1 MEAMIVK
8 KYRIESFEWAKIPI
22 DIPKENL
29 VLVVAKTSDPT
40 IHPTDTEYPIR
51 VFKPSELH
59 EAARSLAKRHI
70 GLNHIRL
77 PSGEPL
83 LIEFSP
89 DEQLKFGRYAFTVDA
104 NYNPETKCVEA
115 LICLPKVWVSKI
127 RRNLVKSVS
136 VEYTWRDERKTEAGT
151 EFLGLIFDKVDL
163 LENAKAGD
171 PNTELHLVES
181 NTHLF
186 EGEIAVVQC
195 KDCDGA
201 CIECKEHLVED
212 ENSFF
217 KECHEAAD
225 EYMKRLG
232 EPFAGYKDFADCVS
246 KNKNKSN
253 PDAYCGYIKHKVEAQ
268 IPEKLVECNEVT
280 KLTEDK
286 VLVESVDPKPE
297 EDKNKKPKGEEAILP
312 TPPVTPTP
320 PLPVIPAPTST
331 PPITIAAAANI
342 TPATNVTVAPPTVMT
357 PETQKL
363 IESQANTIAQ
373 QDIALVKLQEAVK
386 TKEAEK
392 IKAVNDAVKD
402 VRKDIITKVESVLPD
417 PTIISRF
424 NKGGQRL
431 AEEIR
436 KVVYE
441 ENKKD

>member
-1 MEAMIVK
+1 
-8 KYRIESFEWAKIPI
+8 
-22 DIPKENL
+22 
-29 VLVVAKTSDPT
+29 
-40 IHPTDTEYPIR
+40 
-51 VFKPSELH
+51 
-59 EAARSLAKRHI
+59 
-70 GLNHIRL
+70 
-77 PSGEPL
+77 
-83 LIEFSP
+83 
-89 DEQLKFGRYAFTVDA
+89 
-104 NYNPETKCVEA
+104 
-115 LICLPKVWVSKI
+115 
-127 RRNLVKSVS
+127 VKSVS

-181 NTHLF
+181 NIRLL
-186 EGEIAVVQC
+186 EGELAVAEC
-195 KDCDGA
+195 KDCKSAGE
-201 CIECKEHLVED
+201 CEKCKE
-212 ENSFF
+212 
-217 KECHEAAD
+217 
-225 EYMKRLG
+225 YT
-232 EPFAGYKDFADCVS
+232 
-246 KNKNKSN
+246 
-253 PDAYCGYIKHKVEAQ
+253 
-268 IPEKLVECNEVT
+268 PELVECPKCHERFEFKQLDKTVEYNEVT
-280 KLTEDK
+280 KLTEEK
-286 VLVESVDPKPE
+286 VLVESVDSKKSEPKKEEVKGKEAMPPVVPE
-297 EDKNKKPKGEEAILP
+297 PIVPLLP
-312 TPPVTPTP
+312 T
-320 PLPVIPAPTST
+320 IPEPSSI

-342 TPATNVTVAPPTVMT
+342 TPASNVTVVPPTIMT